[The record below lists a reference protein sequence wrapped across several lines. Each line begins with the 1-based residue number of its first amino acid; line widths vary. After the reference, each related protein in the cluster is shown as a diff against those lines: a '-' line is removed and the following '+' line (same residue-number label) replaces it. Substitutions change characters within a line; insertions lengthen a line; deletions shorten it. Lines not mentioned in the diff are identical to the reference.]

1 MTTENRRTYNA
12 SPKRRVAMTRKELT
26 QAEKVWLSKIL
37 DFEYTIQDFF
47 LKGETLEKKRAMI
60 TSIWTKLEL
69 FGTGVKPIEEEEE
82 T

>member
-1 MTTENRRTYNA
+1 MTTENQRTYNQ
-12 SPKRRVAMTRKELT
+12 SPSGLGTMTKSLT
-26 QAEKVWLSKIL
+26 TEEKVWLSKIL
-37 DFEYTIQDFF
+37 DFEYTIQDIF
-47 LKGETLEKKRAMI
+47 LKGEILEKKRAMI